1 MVLNRRLI
9 FIADQYTRSE
19 ATPTVVGSGMPSSNF
34 SILIL
39 LLWSTLL
46 WSASFTIFLKD
57 YDVVDVFDNDRSA
70 IMSRIDYIERHEPR
84 RSFLN
89 IF

>member
-1 MVLNRRLI
+1 MQNIYL
-9 FIADQYTRSE
+9 Y
-19 ATPTVVGSGMPSSNF
+19 
-34 SILIL
+34 
-39 LLWSTLL
+39 
-46 WSASFTIFLKD
+46 IFLDVKKFDICSSALAIAKHVMTSGGANFAYYNVARIFVND

-70 IMSRIDYIERHEPR
+70 IISRIDYIERNEPR

>member
-1 MVLNRRLI
+1 MGPIASLN
-9 FIADQYTRSE
+9 
-19 ATPTVVGSGMPSSNF
+19 
-34 SILIL
+34 
-39 LLWSTLL
+39 
-46 WSASFTIFLKD
+46 D

-70 IMSRIDYIERHEPR
+70 IMSRIDCIERNEPR